1 MVSKGQ
7 FAAPFEVSR
16 RSAQPLNLTPLID
29 VVFLLLIFFMVSTT
43 FDRNARLKVSLPE
56 ASAKMQQ
63 QQDEPIV
70 LTIDAKGKY
79 FINDRQVV
87 NTKLETLKAALLKS
101 VGNDKDQSLI
111 LRADGNTPHQYVVR
125 AMDAAAQI
133 GLTRLSIAT
142 VDSH

>member
-1 MVSKGQ
+1 MNLRPDRKHDDVDI
-7 FAAPFEVSR
+7 
-16 RSAQPLNLTPLID
+16 NLTPLID

-87 NTKLETLKAALLKS
+87 NTTLETLKAALLKT
-101 VGNDKDQSLI
+101 VGDDKDQSLI

-142 VDSH
+142 VESQ